1 MSDARASEI
10 ERLTAEHVAL
20 TRQQYDAL
28 QKPPYAR
35 MPKSEAEAYDK
46 RLFRI
51 IEIHRQLA
59 KLGNEDR
66 RVARPDSFTEIP

>member
-1 MSDARASEI
+1 MLSDIATAGEI
-10 ERLTAEHVAL
+10 ERLTAEHVVL

-28 QKPPYAR
+28 QKSSYAR
-35 MPKSEAEAYDK
+35 MSKNEADAYDK

-59 KLGNEDR
+59 KFRAEKTN
-66 RVARPDSFTEIP
+66 A

>member
-28 QKPPYAR
+28 QKSPYAR

-59 KLGNEDR
+59 KFRDEG
-66 RVARPDSFTEIP
+66 ASP